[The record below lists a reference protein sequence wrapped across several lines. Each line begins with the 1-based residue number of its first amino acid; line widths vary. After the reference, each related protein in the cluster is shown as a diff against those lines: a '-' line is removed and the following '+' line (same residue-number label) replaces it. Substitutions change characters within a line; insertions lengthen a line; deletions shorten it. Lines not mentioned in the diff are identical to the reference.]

1 LSAHDVTDVPPGVV
15 TVTSTVPVPPGDFTV
30 ILVSLTTV
38 KLVASFE
45 PNFTAVA
52 PVKPEPVMVTE
63 VPPDVGPEAGEMAV
77 TVGPAA
83 VYVNLSADVFAEVP
97 PGVVTVT
104 SSVPVPAG
112 DFTVIWLSFTTT
124 RLVADVLSN
133 FTDVAPVKPDP
144 VIVTEVPPAA
154 GPVAGEMAVTVG
166 TVTYVNLSAD
176 DVADVPPEVVTVTS
190 TVPVPAGDFAVIDV
204 AVFHV
209 IDPDVLPNFTAVAL
223 PRLVPV
229 IVTEV
234 PPDVGPEAGE
244 MAVTVGPA
252 AVYVNLS
259 AAVFAEVPPG
269 VVTVTSSVPVPAGDF
284 TVIWVS
290 LTTTRLVAAV

>member
-1 LSAHDVTDVPPGVV
+1 
-15 TVTSTVPVPPGDFTV
+15 V

-38 KLVASFE
+38 KLVAIFE
-45 PNFTAVA
+45 PKFTVVA
-52 PVKPEPVMVTE
+52 PVKPEPVMVTD
-63 VPPDVGPEAGEMAV
+63 VPPAVWPYAGEMPV
-77 TVGPAA
+77 TFGPVAE
-83 VYVNLSADVFAEVP
+83 YVNLSADVFAEVP

-124 RLVADVLSN
+124 RLVAAVQSN

-176 DVADVPPEVVTVTS
+176 DIAEVPPGVITVTS
-190 TVPVPAGDFAVIDV
+190 TIPVPTGDFVVIDV
-204 AVFHV
+204 AVFQV
-209 IDPDVLPNFTAVAL
+209 IDPDVLPNFTPVAL

-234 PPDVGPEAGE
+234 PPAVGP
-244 MAVTVGPA
+244 
-252 AVYVNLS
+252 
-259 AAVFAEVPPG
+259 
-269 VVTVTSSVPVPAGDF
+269 
-284 TVIWVS
+284 
-290 LTTTRLVAAV
+290 